1 MPTNLPSPDAL
12 RAAALRL
19 PRLPSAPA
27 SSGRVAVAVSGGAD
41 SVYLLCAL
49 WADEALRPRLRVL
62 HFDHRVRGEASA
74 EDARFVGDLC
84 AALGVPCAV
93 GTRAG
98 QGMASE
104 AALRAA
110 REAFF
115 AAQRELLGYDLL
127 CTAHHLDDVVESMLL
142 RLARGAGLAGLAAPR
157 VLQVFRDGYRRW
169 RPLIQAGLGKTAL
182 LAGLRSAGIPWRE
195 DASNAEPVAARNR
208 VRAWL
213 AAGGAEALGEGYPA
227 GFARSARILDGAL
240 AALAEWAR
248 ELGCVIG
255 PDGAM
260 PVAALRGRPDALIQ
274 ECLRAFLLAREI
286 AEPGEASLAPLVAAI
301 ATGKDARSAVRG
313 RVIIV
318 AGGVL
323 SIRPEPVVFGPQE
336 RRLIVGLADDEGGL
350 LIERVEVD
358 EALWATLSRG
368 DISPDRE
375 AYVHAPADDLLW
387 RGRAEGDRYQPLG
400 APGSAKLSDLL
411 INRKIPAEQREAL
424 PVVLAG
430 SAILWVPGLPPAD
443 SARLHGP
450 TKGAL
455 RLTWLGPCLSSTP
468 AHESK
473 RPAG

>member
-1 MPTNLPSPDAL
+1 MSLPSPDAL
-12 RAAALRL
+12 RAAAQRL
-19 PRLPSAPA
+19 PRLPAAPA
-27 SSGRVAVAVSGGAD
+27 ASGAVAVAVSGGAD

-84 AALGVPCAV
+84 ATLGVPCAF
-93 GTRAG
+93 GARDG

-110 REAFF
+110 RDAFF
-115 AAQRELLGYDLL
+115 AEQRALLGYELL
-127 CTAHHLDDVVESMLL
+127 CTAHHLDDVVENVLL

-157 VLQVFRDGYRRW
+157 GLQVFRDGHRRW
-169 RPLIQAGLGKTAL
+169 RPLIQAGVGKQAL
-182 LAGLRSAGIPWRE
+182 LAALRAAGIPWRE
-195 DASNAEPVAARNR
+195 DATNLLPVAARNR

-213 AAGGAEALGEGYPA
+213 AAGAEEALGAGHAA
-227 GFARSARILDGAL
+227 GFARSARILGEAQ
-240 AALAEWAR
+240 AALAQWAE
-248 ELGCVIG
+248 ELGCVVG
-255 PDGAM
+255 ADGTM
-260 PVAALRGRPDALIQ
+260 PVAALRGRPEALIQ
-274 ECLRAFLLAREI
+274 ECLRAFLHARQI
-286 AEPGEASLAPLVAAI
+286 AEPSEASLAPLVAAI

-313 RVIIV
+313 RVIVV

-323 SIRPEPVVFGPQE
+323 GLPREPVVFGPAE
-336 RRLIVGLADDEGGL
+336 RRLSLGVADDECGL
-350 LIERVEVD
+350 LVERVDVD
-358 EALWATLSRG
+358 ADSWATLSKG

-375 AYVHAPADDLLW
+375 AYVRPPGGDLVW
-387 RGRAEGDRYQPLG
+387 RGRTDGDRYQPLG
-400 APGSAKLSDLL
+400 SPGSAKLSDLL

-455 RLTWLGPCLSSTP
+455 RLTWLGPCL
-468 AHESK
+468 
-473 RPAG
+473 G